1 MINTNDQK
9 EKNKEILNSILKS
22 QKDSKKSILALMQSF
37 AESTDPI
44 DIRFVD
50 EIKSILEDL
59 KSSLEVCNNSIS
71 LSEKL
76 LQEIDNSDLFNNIV
90 LDNFTNASINPK
102 TEPLDENIQ
111 SVSDNQGTDLDN
123 IEPSSITENP
133 KIANNSEQSNNI
145 SEEKTYEDN
154 TLIISEISGE
164 VILPYE
170 LETLKHKLENQNNT
184 YSSIDD
190 IIKEKYTLPIS
201 LYKNPFISRFRE
213 SYKLMRNKEKT
224 SIKEAFDLGFELM
237 FNYNLH
243 PAIITACKNLDELDI
258 YLDYLESGETD
269 KFPALLNRMAIGA
282 NYPITGTGWTR
293 VATRGT
299 INVDSDRACRIASRD
314 TI

>member
-1 MINTNDQK
+1 MIDTNDQK

-22 QKDSKKSILALMQSF
+22 QKESKKSILALMQSF
-37 AESTDPI
+37 AESTDPV

-50 EIKSILEDL
+50 EIKNILEDL
-59 KSSLEVCNNSIS
+59 KSSLEVCNNSIV

-102 TEPLDENIQ
+102 TEPLNDNIQ
-111 SVSDNQGTDLDN
+111 SVSDNQKTDSDN
-123 IEPSSITENP
+123 IELSN
-133 KIANNSEQSNNI
+133 IAEIPEISNNSEHPNNI
-145 SEEKTYEDN
+145 SEEKTYENN
-154 TLIISEISGE
+154 TLIISEISGK
-164 VILPYE
+164 VVLPYE

-190 IIKEKYTLPIS
+190 IIEEKYTLPIS
-201 LYKNPFISRFRE
+201 LYKNPFIARFRE
-213 SYKLMRNKEKT
+213 SYKLMRNKEKA

-269 KFPALLNRMAIGA
+269 KFNCFKIKFE
-282 NYPITGTGWTR
+282 
-293 VATRGT
+293 
-299 INVDSDRACRIASRD
+299 IAPTVVKSKHSY
-314 TI
+314 